1 MIPVATAP
9 DLPWVTQM
17 PGQECC
23 SCTTSECLLIEMGQV
38 FCVTGLPTPC
48 PDFRRAIQCSCR
60 VPEGY
65 IPDYAARQS
74 LAHQNLVW
82 TGALLEAEWVE
93 IRCVNGDFHKYPV
106 VQLEIKYKG
115 KIHLLRLRLANVWE
129 CAHDQ
134 QGHDMYVLRG
144 E

>member
-9 DLPWVTQM
+9 DLPWVSQM
-17 PGQECC
+17 SGQECC
-23 SCTTSECLLIEMGQV
+23 SCTTSECLLIEMGHV
-38 FCVTGLPTPC
+38 FCV
-48 PDFRRAIQCSCR
+48 PDFWRAIQCSCR

-93 IRCVNGDFHKYPV
+93 IRYVNGDFHKYPV
-106 VQLEIKYKG
+106 VQLEIK
-115 KIHLLRLRLANVWE
+115 
-129 CAHDQ
+129 
-134 QGHDMYVLRG
+134 
-144 E
+144 